1 MRSGIALAYDIQWL
15 YSTTKGVIVYVLPEL
30 SPGGESKHPLVVI
43 GTIWSDF
50 GDFGEI
56 FSKVQKWYL
65 EVSIDLFIDSNH
77 LKTIWIWFW
86 AFKLPLE
93 PKNLGDINR

>member
-1 MRSGIALAYDIQWL
+1 MLFYDHFRLMEALKVGC
-15 YSTTKGVIVYVLPEL
+15 YSIRFARIEPRWWVKTP
-30 SPGGESKHPLVVI
+30 PPLVVI

-77 LKTIWIWFW
+77 LKKFD
-86 AFKLPLE
+86 FDFEHSKCF
-93 PKNLGDINR
+93 